1 MKRIGKYQ
9 NRICYELTK
18 EEFFNGKCYEND
30 RDIFILHEDGL
41 MILNNRAFARYD
53 GHSVDEFRDPYDFN
67 SFYEFRPYDY
77 YVPNKVKA
85 QAEAQVCSTFGDFSE
100 YSKCVD
106 DFFANLKE
114 VSV

>member
-9 NRICYELTK
+9 NKICYELTK
-18 EEFFNGKCYEND
+18 EEFFNSKCYEND
-30 RDIFILHEDGL
+30 RDIFVLHEDGL
-41 MILNNRAFARYD
+41 MIFNNRAFARYD
-53 GHSVDEFRDPYDFN
+53 GNSVDEFRDPYD
-67 SFYEFRPYDY
+67 Y
-77 YVPNKVKA
+77 YVPNEVKR
-85 QAEAQVCSTFGDFSE
+85 QASIPIPTTSVAPGDFSE

>member
-9 NRICYELTK
+9 GKICYELTK
-18 EEFFNGKCYEND
+18 EEFFDGKYYEND
-30 RDIFILHEDGL
+30 RDIFIIHEDGL

-53 GHSVDEFRDPYDFN
+53 GHSVDEFRDPYD
-67 SFYEFRPYDY
+67 Y
-77 YVPNKVKA
+77 YVPNKVRA
-85 QAEAQVCSTFGDFSE
+85 QTEVEAQVCSTFGDFSE

-106 DFFANLKE
+106 VFFANLKE

>member
-9 NRICYELTK
+9 GKVCYELTR
-18 EEFFNGKCYEND
+18 EEFLNGKYYENN
-30 RDIFILHEDGL
+30 RDVFIIYEDGL
-41 MILNNRAFARYD
+41 MIFNNRVFARYN
-53 GHSVDEFRDPYDFN
+53 GYSVDEFKD
-67 SFYEFRPYDY
+67 SYDY
-77 YVPNKVKA
+77 YVPYR
-85 QAEAQVCSTFGDFSE
+85 AEEQAQVRSTFGDFSE

>member
-9 NRICYELTK
+9 GKICYELTE
-18 EEFFNGKCYEND
+18 EEFFKGEYYEND

-41 MILNNRAFARYD
+41 MILNNKAFARYD
-53 GHSVDEFRDPYDFN
+53 GHSVDEFRDPYDF
-67 SFYEFRPYDY
+67 
-77 YVPNKVKA
+77 YVPNEMKR
-85 QAEAQVCSTFGDFSE
+85 QASIPAPTIFVAPGDFSE

>member
-9 NRICYELTK
+9 GKVCYELTE
-18 EEFFNGKCYEND
+18 EEFFNGKCYENTT
-30 RDIFILHEDGL
+30 DIFILKEDGL
-41 MILNNRAFARYD
+41 MIHKNRAFGRYD
-53 GHSVDEFRDPYDFN
+53 GTRVDEFDYN
-67 SFYEFRPYDY
+67 YTYDY
-77 YVPNKVKA
+77 YVQNREKA
-85 QAEAQVCSTFGDFSE
+85 QTSIPSTTPGEFSE

>member
-53 GHSVDEFRDPYDFN
+53 GHSVDEFKD
-67 SFYEFRPYDY
+67 PYDY
-77 YVPNKVKA
+77 YVPNRVAA
-85 QAEAQVCSTFGDFSE
+85 QVQVCSTFGDFSE

>member
-9 NRICYELTK
+9 NKICYELTK

-30 RDIFILHEDGL
+30 KDIFILHEDGL

-53 GHSVDEFRDPYDFN
+53 GHSVDEFRDPYD
-67 SFYEFRPYDY
+67 Y
-77 YVPNKVKA
+77 YVPNKATA
-85 QAEAQVCSTFGDFSE
+85 QAEAQDCSTFGDFSE
-100 YSKCVD
+100 DSKCVY

>member
-9 NRICYELTK
+9 GTVCYELTR
-18 EEFFNGKCYEND
+18 EEFLNGKYYENN
-30 RDIFILHEDGL
+30 RDIFIICEDGL
-41 MILNNRAFARYD
+41 MIFKNKAFARYD
-53 GHSVDEFRDPYDFN
+53 GNSVDEFRD
-67 SFYEFRPYDY
+67 SYDY
-77 YVPNKVKA
+77 YVPYKVKV
-85 QAEAQVCSTFGDFSE
+85 EKKDKAQVCSTFGDFSE

>member
-9 NRICYELTK
+9 NKICYELTK

-30 RDIFILHEDGL
+30 RDIFILYEDGL

-53 GHSVDEFRDPYDFN
+53 GHSVDEFRDPYD
-67 SFYEFRPYDY
+67 Y
-77 YVPNKVKA
+77 YVPNKVRA
-85 QAEAQVCSTFGDFSE
+85 QTEAQVSSAFVDFSE

>member
-9 NRICYELTK
+9 NKICYELTK
-18 EEFFNGKCYEND
+18 EEFFNSKCYEND

-53 GHSVDEFRDPYDFN
+53 GTTVD
-67 SFYEFRPYDY
+67 EFRPYDY

-85 QAEAQVCSTFGDFSE
+85 QAEVQVCSTFGDFSE

-114 VSV
+114 ISV

>member
-9 NRICYELTK
+9 GKICYELTK
-18 EEFFNGKCYEND
+18 EEFFDGKYYENPT
-30 RDIFILHEDGL
+30 DIFIIHEDGL
-41 MILNNRAFARYD
+41 MIHKNRAFGRYD
-53 GHSVDEFRDPYDFN
+53 GQRVDEFSDA
-67 SFYEFRPYDY
+67 YDY
-77 YVPNKVKA
+77 YVPNKVREH
-85 QAEAQVCSTFGDFSE
+85 AEAQVCSTFGDFSE

>member
-9 NRICYELTK
+9 GKICYQLTK
-18 EEFFNGKCYEND
+18 KEFLSDNHYEND
-30 RDIFILHEDGL
+30 KDIFIIFEDGL
-41 MILNNRAFARYD
+41 MIFKNKAFGRYD
-53 GHSVDEFRDPYDFN
+53 GRSVDEFEKPYT
-67 SFYEFRPYDY
+67 Y
-77 YVPNKVKA
+77 YSPFDVTESLKVTEP
-85 QAEAQVCSTFGDFSE
+85 QTPVTVGDFSE

>member
-18 EEFFNGKCYEND
+18 EEFFNGKYYEND
-30 RDIFILHEDGL
+30 RDIFIIHEDGL

-53 GHSVDEFRDPYDFN
+53 GTTVD
-67 SFYEFRPYDY
+67 EFRPYDY
-77 YVPNKVKA
+77 YVPNKVRA

>member
-9 NRICYELTK
+9 NKICYELTK

-41 MILNNRAFARYD
+41 MIHKNRAFGRYD
-53 GHSVDEFRDPYDFN
+53 GTRVDEFSDA
-67 SFYEFRPYDY
+67 YDY
-77 YVPNKVKA
+77 YVPNKARA
-85 QAEAQVCSTFGDFSE
+85 QTEVEAQVCSAFVDFSE

>member
-9 NRICYELTK
+9 GKICYELTR
-18 EEFFNGKCYEND
+18 EEFLNGKYYENNKN
-30 RDIFILHEDGL
+30 IFIIHEDGL
-41 MILNNRAFARYD
+41 MIFKNKAFARYD
-53 GHSVDEFRDPYDFN
+53 GDSVDEFRD
-67 SFYEFRPYDY
+67 SYDY
-77 YVPNKVKA
+77 YVPYRVEDKT
-85 QAEAQVCSTFGDFSE
+85 QVCSTFGDFSE

>member
-9 NRICYELTK
+9 NKICYELTK

-53 GHSVDEFRDPYDFN
+53 GHSVDEFKD
-67 SFYEFRPYDY
+67 PYDY
-77 YVPNKVKA
+77 YVPNKVRA
-85 QAEAQVCSTFGDFSE
+85 QTPIPSTTPGEFSE

-114 VSV
+114 VSL

>member
-9 NRICYELTK
+9 GKICYELTK

-30 RDIFILHEDGL
+30 KDIFILHEDGL

-53 GHSVDEFRDPYDFN
+53 GTTVD
-67 SFYEFRPYDY
+67 EFRPYDY
-77 YVPNKVKA
+77 YVPNRVTA
-85 QAEAQVCSTFGDFSE
+85 QAQAQAKVCSTSGDFSE

>member
-9 NRICYELTK
+9 GKICYELTK
-18 EEFFNGKCYEND
+18 EEFFNGKYYEND
-30 RDIFILHEDGL
+30 RDIFVLHKDGL
-41 MILNNRAFARYD
+41 MIFNNRAFARYD
-53 GHSVDEFRDPYDFN
+53 GNSVDEFRDPYD
-67 SFYEFRPYDY
+67 Y
-77 YVPNKVKA
+77 YVPNKVRA
-85 QAEAQVCSTFGDFSE
+85 QAEVEAQVCPAFVDFSE

>member
-9 NRICYELTK
+9 GKVCYELTK
-18 EEFFNGKCYEND
+18 EEFFDGKHYEND
-30 RDIFILHEDGL
+30 RDIFIIHEDGL

-53 GHSVDEFRDPYDFN
+53 GTTVD
-67 SFYEFRPYDY
+67 EFRPYDY

-85 QAEAQVCSTFGDFSE
+85 QAEVQVCSTFGDFSE

-114 VSV
+114 ISV

>member
-9 NRICYELTK
+9 NKICYELTK
-18 EEFFNGKCYEND
+18 KEFFDGKYYEND

-41 MILNNRAFARYD
+41 MILNNRAFGRYD
-53 GHSVDEFRDPYDFN
+53 GTRVDEFSDA
-67 SFYEFRPYDY
+67 YDY
-77 YVPNKVKA
+77 YVPNKVRA
-85 QAEAQVCSTFGDFSE
+85 QTEVEAQVCSTFGDFSE

>member
-9 NRICYELTK
+9 GKICYELTK

-30 RDIFILHEDGL
+30 KDIFILYEDGL

-53 GHSVDEFRDPYDFN
+53 GHSVDEFKD
-67 SFYEFRPYDY
+67 PYDY
-77 YVPNKVKA
+77 YVPNRVAA
-85 QAEAQVCSTFGDFSE
+85 QAQVCSTFGDFSE

>member
-9 NRICYELTK
+9 GKVCYELTR
-18 EEFFNGKCYEND
+18 EEFLNGKYYENN
-30 RDIFILHEDGL
+30 RDVFIIYEDGL
-41 MILNNRAFARYD
+41 MIFNNRAFARYN
-53 GHSVDEFRDPYDFN
+53 GYSVDEFKD
-67 SFYEFRPYDY
+67 SYDY
-77 YVPNKVKA
+77 YVPYRVEEK
-85 QAEAQVCSTFGDFSE
+85 AQVCSTFGDFSE

>member
-9 NRICYELTK
+9 NKICYELTK

-30 RDIFILHEDGL
+30 RDIFILYEDGL
-41 MILNNRAFARYD
+41 MILNNRAFAQYD
-53 GHSVDEFRDPYDFN
+53 GHSVDEFKD
-67 SFYEFRPYDY
+67 PYDY
-77 YVPNKVKA
+77 YVPNRVAA
-85 QAEAQVCSTFGDFSE
+85 QAQVCSTFGDFSE

>member
-9 NRICYELTK
+9 GKICYELTK
-18 EEFFNGKCYEND
+18 KEFFDGKYYENPV
-30 RDIFILHEDGL
+30 DIFIIHEDGL
-41 MILNNRAFARYD
+41 MIHNNRAFGRYD
-53 GHSVDEFRDPYDFN
+53 GRSVDEFND
-67 SFYEFRPYDY
+67 PYDY
-77 YVPNKVKA
+77 YVPNKEKA
-85 QAEAQVCSTFGDFSE
+85 QTPIPSTAPGEFSE

>member
-9 NRICYELTK
+9 NKICYELTK

-53 GHSVDEFRDPYDFN
+53 GNSVD
-67 SFYEFRPYDY
+67 EFRPYDY

-85 QAEAQVCSTFGDFSE
+85 QAEVEAQVCSAFVDFSE

>member
-1 MKRIGKYQ
+1 MTKKEFFDGKY
-9 NRICYELTK
+9 
-18 EEFFNGKCYEND
+18 YEND
-30 RDIFILHEDGL
+30 RDIFIIHEDGL

-53 GHSVDEFRDPYDFN
+53 GHSVDEFRD
-67 SFYEFRPYDY
+67 SYDY
-77 YVPNKVKA
+77 YVPNKVRA
-85 QAEAQVCSTFGDFSE
+85 QTEVEAQVCSTFGDFSE

>member
-53 GHSVDEFRDPYDFN
+53 GHSVDEFRDPYD
-67 SFYEFRPYDY
+67 Y
-77 YVPNKVKA
+77 YVPNKVRA
-85 QAEAQVCSTFGDFSE
+85 QAEA
-100 YSKCVD
+100 
-106 DFFANLKE
+106 
-114 VSV
+114 

>member
-9 NRICYELTK
+9 NKICYELTK
-18 EEFFNGKCYEND
+18 EEFFNGKYYENPV
-30 RDIFILHEDGL
+30 DIFIIHEDGL
-41 MILNNRAFARYD
+41 MIHNNRAFGRYD
-53 GHSVDEFRDPYDFN
+53 GRSVDEFND
-67 SFYEFRPYDY
+67 PYDY
-77 YVPNKVKA
+77 YVPNKVREHA
-85 QAEAQVCSTFGDFSE
+85 EGEAQVCSTFGDFSE

>member
-9 NRICYELTK
+9 NKICYELTK
-18 EEFFNGKCYEND
+18 EEFFNDKCYENSK
-30 RDIFILHEDGL
+30 DIFILHEDGL

-53 GHSVDEFRDPYDFN
+53 GHSVDEFRDPYD
-67 SFYEFRPYDY
+67 Y
-77 YVPNKVKA
+77 YVPDR
-85 QAEAQVCSTFGDFSE
+85 AEEQAQVCSTFGDFSE

-106 DFFANLKE
+106 DFFANLKD

>member
-41 MILNNRAFARYD
+41 MIHKNRVFGRYD
-53 GHSVDEFRDPYDFN
+53 GTRVDEFSDT
-67 SFYEFRPYDY
+67 YDY
-77 YVPNKVKA
+77 YVPDR
-85 QAEAQVCSTFGDFSE
+85 AETAETQVCSTFGDFSE

>member
-53 GHSVDEFRDPYDFN
+53 GHSVDEFRDPYD
-67 SFYEFRPYDY
+67 Y
-77 YVPNKVKA
+77 YVPNKEKA
-85 QAEAQVCSTFGDFSE
+85 QTPIPSTSVAPGEFSE

-114 VSV
+114 VSL